1 MNTLRKRPTYDD
13 LIRYLDNQPTIK
25 YPVRNGLSIIN
36 DFKISNF
43 MIDTSFTDE
52 DIAQK
57 KEEMVDK
64 REKEIIQQ
72 KGAGTQTEESL
83 DKGTQE
89 DYRVK
94 YD

>member
-13 LIRYLDNQPTIK
+13 LIRYLDNQPSIK
-25 YPVRNGLSIIN
+25 YPARKGLSIIN

-43 MIDTSFTDE
+43 MTDTSFTDE

-64 REKEIIQQ
+64 
-72 KGAGTQTEESL
+72 
-83 DKGTQE
+83 
-89 DYRVK
+89 
-94 YD
+94 